1 MHPSQSSSHPC
12 CAHQKQTS
20 SDAIVRLAQ
29 QLRQWA
35 NALEWQRRSANPQ
48 KRWKAR
54 GSQTTLR
61 QVANCLVGL
70 ARQHAAS
77 PPALHRALQD
87 ERDCLE
93 TNLEDAR
100 QEAAMAHRDRGRLRG
115 RGWPIAAWKA
125 EGEARVLPRVITLLS
140 HCIEERAVVHATIPP
155 ALPLLPLAPF
165 PPLPADLSV
174 EQRKLLAGLEASLSQ
189 HASTLVQVNMGQPE
203 ALSLLF
209 LSLDRLL
216 SSPSIRR
223 MLLLV
228 GSASLKPVVQR
239 ASAAWISLED
249 GRPLSKRYAC
259 EPRLTLPL
267 ASTTRVC
274 LASMRE
280 LQLVMRAMPEEH
292 LPAGTFDAVIVFGMP
307 APLSPLWPPLLTS
320 IAAPYRLGFGE
331 VLDEAW
337 VALFD
342 HQVVVGH
349 TVRDEERAG

>member
-1 MHPSQSSSHPC
+1 MDQPQSSSHPC
-12 CAHQKQTS
+12 CAHQEQTVC
-20 SDAIVRLAQ
+20 DAIVRLAQ
-29 QLRQWA
+29 QLRRWA
-35 NALEWQRRSANPQ
+35 NTLDQRSWSAKPHT
-48 KRWKAR
+48 RWKAR

-61 QVANCLVGL
+61 QVANHLFGMTRHSASSPL
-70 ARQHAAS
+70 ALR
-77 PPALHRALQD
+77 RALQD

-100 QEAAMAHRDRGRLRG
+100 QEAAMAHHG

-140 HCIEERAVVHATIPP
+140 HCIEERAVVRSTIPP
-155 ALPLLPLAPF
+155 APPLLPLAPF
-165 PPLPADLSV
+165 PPLPADLSP
-174 EQRKLLAGLEASLSQ
+174 EQQELLAGLEASLSQ
-189 HASTLVQVNMGQPE
+189 YARTLVKVDMGQHD
-203 ALSLLF
+203 ALELLF

-216 SSPSIRR
+216 ASTSIRR
-223 MLLLV
+223 VLLLV

-249 GRPLSKRYAC
+249 GRPLSKRYVC

-280 LQLVMRAMPEEH
+280 IQLVTRGTAEEH

-307 APLSPLWPPLLTS
+307 APLSPLWPQILTS
-320 IAAPYRLGFGE
+320 LAAPYRLSFGE

-337 VALFD
+337 VDLFD

-349 TVRDEERAG
+349 TGGEALDEERAG